1 MDPTM
6 ANSEP
11 VTTET
16 ISTSK
21 EIAASNENKLAKEAD
36 ESNDESKPT
45 QGRDAEMDTAMNVGS
60 AKEKRKREDSL
71 DSTNAD
77 SKKQK
82 GEETD
87 AKKITPTVVVVTPV
101 ENDNAGLEQRMST
114 EMDTAM
120 DAGCAREERKRA
132 DSLDFNTAGS
142 KSNEE
147 TQSKKTTKVNLPTPA
162 GASPNSVSQTTV
174 GISTISPVEHL
185 AALLV
190 NLLQA
195 GAPAS
200 GRLQEA
206 P

>member
-1 MDPTM
+1 
-6 ANSEP
+6 
-11 VTTET
+11 
-16 ISTSK
+16 
-21 EIAASNENKLAKEAD
+21 
-36 ESNDESKPT
+36 
-45 QGRDAEMDTAMNVGS
+45 
-60 AKEKRKREDSL
+60 
-71 DSTNAD
+71 
-77 SKKQK
+77 
-82 GEETD
+82 
-87 AKKITPTVVVVTPV
+87 
-101 ENDNAGLEQRMST
+101 MST
-114 EMDTAM
+114 EMDIAM

-206 P
+206 PRKTIFRYEEDLDGEMKQLPVCKTEVKDEDGDN